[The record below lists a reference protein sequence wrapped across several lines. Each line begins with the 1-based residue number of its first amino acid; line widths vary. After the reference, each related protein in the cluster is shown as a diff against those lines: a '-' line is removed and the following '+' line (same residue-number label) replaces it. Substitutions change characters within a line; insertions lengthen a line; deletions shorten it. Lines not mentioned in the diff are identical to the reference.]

1 MPAQEAFFGQFLLVA
16 GRPVQQ
22 CGDQPVLVP
31 FRVAGPFNDG
41 SAALDD
47 EFDEVSGGLVK
58 GHSSTVPGAV
68 AGTMPEFPR
77 TVSRS
82 FP

>member
-1 MPAQEAFFGQFLLVA
+1 MGPRLKPAVGGSRNGSYYKGGASLTSELL
-16 GRPVQQ
+16 
-22 CGDQPVLVP
+22 
-31 FRVAGPFNDG
+31 RVG
-41 SAALDD
+41 SAPLED